1 MLFSGLEGEYDYV
14 RVLNRALPDDIRVT
28 GWSPVPIDFHARSV
42 PYSTLETT
50 EYFANCY
57 WMLHAYLFCFPGYYR
72 FSCSAREYKYF
83 FWRQNLDLSVQ

>member
-42 PYSTLETT
+42 RYLFLVSFRSCVRYSALETP
-50 EYFANCY
+50 E
-57 WMLHAYLFCFPGYYR
+57 CF
-72 FSCSAREYKYF
+72 
-83 FWRQNLDLSVQ
+83 V